1 MASRKPRP
9 ALERAATGWSNRR
22 LGNQLAE
29 NRIQVFVTVE
39 VKSSM
44 SSTVAA
50 STRPV
55 VSCDPLSDLIL
66 GSLADKRGTGRF
78 REDLLQLA
86 WRKVRAAFPRSPSD
100 EYDVGHGAFG
110 WDGLTRFDS
119 LSE

>member
-1 MASRKPRP
+1 
-9 ALERAATGWSNRR
+9 
-22 LGNQLAE
+22 
-29 NRIQVFVTVE
+29 
-39 VKSSM
+39 M

-119 LSE
+119 LSEEAFELPQGAGHGRTLVANRPHVATA